1 MPVSRPASRFVPCLH
16 DLHLLKPAQ
25 IAELRD
31 CLGGRFDDAQ
41 ALGQELLRRGWLT
54 AYQVDEL
61 RRGRSPVLG
70 PYLLLERLGEG
81 GMGQVYKARH
91 RLMNRLVALK
101 LIRRDRLAGNGPARF
116 LREMQTAARL
126 DHPHIV
132 HAYDADKVKGRP
144 LLVMEYVEG
153 GSLGGL
159 VDRVGPLPVG
169 AACEYVRQAALGL
182 HHAHER
188 GVIHRDVK
196 PSNLLLKAAEG
207 QVKVADFGLSRLR
220 EAADDG
226 LTHTGWAV
234 GTADYIAPEQATDSR
249 SVDLRA
255 DLYGLGCTLY
265 CLLSGGPP
273 FPEGSLVD
281 KLRRHACDD
290 PRPVEA
296 LRPDVPAALAA
307 VVARLMAKK
316 PQDRYPTAAEVA
328 GALGALLDGGAAAIA
343 PGDRPGGARL
353 ATKTMP
359 AI

>member
-1 MPVSRPASRFVPCLH
+1 MSRTARFHLRLH
-16 DLHLLKPAQ
+16 DLQLLKPAQ
-25 IAELRD
+25 LAELRD
-31 CLGGRFDDAQ
+31 RLGGRFDDAP
-41 ALGQELLRRGWLT
+41 ALGQELLRRAWLT

-61 RRGRSPVLG
+61 HRGHSPVLG

-81 GMGQVYKARH
+81 GMGIVYKARH
-91 RLMNRLVALK
+91 RKMNRLVALK

-116 LREMQTAARL
+116 LREMQTVARL
-126 DHPHIV
+126 GHPNIV
-132 HAYDADKVKGRP
+132 HAYDADEVKGRP

-153 GSLGGL
+153 DSLGRL
-159 VDRVGPLPVG
+159 VERSGPLPVG
-169 AACEYVRQAALGL
+169 VACDYVRQAALGL
-182 HHAHER
+182 HHAHEQ

-207 QVKVADFGLSRLR
+207 RVKVADFGLARLR

-226 LTHTGWAV
+226 LTCTGWVV
-234 GTADYIAPEQATDSR
+234 GTADYLAPEQATDSR

-273 FPEGSLVD
+273 FPGGSLVQ
-281 KLRRHACDD
+281 KLRSHACDR
-290 PRPVEA
+290 PRPVQV
-296 LRPDVPAALAA
+296 LRPGVSAALAA
-307 VVARLMAKK
+307 VVTRLMAKR
-316 PQDRYPTAAEVA
+316 PRDRYQTAAELA
-328 GALGALLDGGAAAIA
+328 DALGAVPDVRAPAIA

-353 ATKTMP
+353 AVKTMP